1 MKRFF
6 NAEAPL
12 WKLLGSFGEIFLLSL
27 MWFLGSVPVLTL
39 GASSTALYDTII
51 HSIRKREDDIFT
63 RYLHTFKNEF
73 KLTVPCSLLWTALI
87 GGLFFLYRTFTD
99 SAGITPMVYVLSVAL
114 LCLQI
119 FTLGVA
125 CWVFPL
131 LSRFSFGFVS
141 LNVAALK
148 LAVVHPL
155 RTAAIGLIT
164 AICLWL
170 CVRFLLPVT
179 FLPGLCMLLRSY
191 LLEPVFEKLQANE

>member
-12 WKLLGSFGEIFLLSL
+12 WKLLGSFGEFFLLSM
-27 MWFLGSVPVLTL
+27 MWFLASVPVLTL
-39 GASSTALYDTII
+39 GASSTALYDTIV
-51 HSIRKREDDIFT
+51 HSVRKKEDDIFT
-63 RYLHTFKNEF
+63 RYLHTFKNEL

-87 GGLFFLYRTFTD
+87 VGLFFLYRSFTD
-99 SAGITPMVYVLSVAL
+99 SAGTSPAVYVLSVAL

-119 FTLGVA
+119 FILGVA

-131 LSRFSFGFVS
+131 LSRFSFGFGS
-141 LNVAALK
+141 LNAAALK
-148 LAVVHPL
+148 LALVHPL
-155 RTAAIGLIT
+155 RTAAIGLI
-164 AICLWL
+164 AALCLWL

-191 LLEPVFEKLQANE
+191 LLEPVFEKLQENK

>member
-12 WKLLGSFGEIFLLSL
+12 WKLLGGFGEFFLLSM

-39 GASSTALYDTII
+39 GASSTALYDTIA
-51 HSIRKREDDIFT
+51 HSIRKKEDDIFT

-73 KLTVPCSLLWTALI
+73 MLTLPCSLLWTALI
-87 GGLFFLYRTFTD
+87 AGLFFLYRSFAD
-99 SAGITPMVYVLSVAL
+99 SAGTSPAVYVLSVAL
-114 LCLQI
+114 IFLQI
-119 FTLGVA
+119 FILGIA

-131 LSRFSFGFVS
+131 LSRFSFGFAS
-141 LNVAALK
+141 LNLTAIK
-148 LAVVHPL
+148 LAFAHPL
-155 RTAAIGLIT
+155 RTAGIGLIA

-191 LLEPVFEKLQANE
+191 LLEPVFEKLQTNE